1 MFGFLKKKKG
11 EKHGVR
17 IEQKTTD
24 YYKVIRPDEIA
35 ELPAPPFNQSQY
47 GSEADYVS
55 YLRLVQP
62 LIEEYERTGEIHTI
76 EFKSLDDVAQYS
88 EEKRFLDQF
97 RYSFLDCGSHINTV
111 KKLDGTYI
119 VASNGRHRMY
129 VARKY
134 GLKLLVHVSDEEY
147 VVWE

>member
-1 MFGFLKKKKG
+1 M
-11 EKHGVR
+11 
-17 IEQKTTD
+17 
-24 YYKVIRPDEIA
+24 
-35 ELPAPPFNQSQY
+35 
-47 GSEADYVS
+47 
-55 YLRLVQP
+55 QP

-76 EFKSLDDVAQYS
+76 EFKSLDDVTLLG

-97 RYSFLDCGSHINTV
+97 RHSFLDCGSHINTV

-134 GLKLLVHVSDEEY
+134 GLKLLVHVAGEELPVFY
-147 VVWE
+147 